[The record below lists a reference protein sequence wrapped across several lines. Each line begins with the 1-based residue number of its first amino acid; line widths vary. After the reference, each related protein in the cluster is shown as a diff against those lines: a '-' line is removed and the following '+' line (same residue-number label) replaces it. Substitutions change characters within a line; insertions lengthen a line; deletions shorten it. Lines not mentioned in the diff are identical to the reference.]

1 MYRGGVSLAA
11 VEPLTSHRERKK
23 LATRQAIHE
32 AAFDLVEEYGFSRT
46 TVEAISERAGVAP
59 RTFWSYFSSKED
71 AVLDRDPERELALR
85 TALLDRPASEDPLD
99 ALRSVLEE
107 QYLAPWSVDVKKAVR
122 RRKLLRREPQLMATA
137 AAIFD
142 DAERCLVAAVAER
155 LGRDADT
162 DLLPGV
168 LVMAACGA
176 CRVAQQRWADD
187 NGKQALPE
195 LVDEAFRQ
203 LALGLEPL
211 IQVRR
216 R

>member
-1 MYRGGVSLAA
+1 VSLAA

-32 AAFDLVEEYGFSRT
+32 AAFELVEEYGLSRT

-85 TALLDRPASEDPLD
+85 TALLDRPASEDPLT
-99 ALRSVLEE
+99 ALRAVLEE
-107 QYLAPWSVDVKKAVR
+107 QYFAPRSVDQQKAVR
-122 RRKLLRREPQLMATA
+122 RRKLLRREPQLMAA
-137 AAIFD
+137 AAATFD
-142 DAERCLVAAVAER
+142 DAERSLVAAVAER
-155 LGRDADT
+155 LGRDPEA

-168 LVMAACGA
+168 IVMAACGA
-176 CRVAQQRWADD
+176 CRVAHQRWADD
-187 NGKQALPE
+187 NGKQPLPE
-195 LVDEAFRQ
+195 LIDEAFRQ

-211 IQVRR
+211 KRPARRGRR